1 MASQPP
7 LKFGGPPPGATPS
20 GLSAMQVSPLRST
33 EAPGGGAGIA
43 KMLYAIEN
51 SLDSLAGVIPEEA
64 EQIDKI
70 KALLREVLARAVS
83 NGAAFTGV
91 EDKTAGVRSGPQE
104 PLI

>member
-1 MASQPP
+1 
-7 LKFGGPPPGATPS
+7 
-20 GLSAMQVSPLRST
+20 
-33 EAPGGGAGIA
+33 
-43 KMLYAIEN
+43 MLYAIEN

-83 NGAAFTGV
+83 SGAAFSGA
-91 EDKTAGVRSGPQE
+91 EDRTSGIQSGPQE